1 MKQRSRSRRSRR
13 SKPNSNFWSGL
24 QALLT
29 KWRIKSSKDSSQI
42 ADFNHIAT
50 NKFWKIPKT
59 FPVGFYLLLAAIA
72 TISVA
77 IAAIF
82 SLIYPSTTAK
92 CEAKLKSVKSSKWQT
107 NRGVMIL
114 ESKNEMLTG
123 KYNYEN
129 VNSGKMLGTITGKF
143 NNDIL
148 YFDWQESGEI
158 SKVERK
164 GQGSVFFQDQ
174 CQEFLGSFGNS
185 GGNWRGTNK

>member
-1 MKQRSRSRRSRR
+1 LKQRSRSRKSRKSER
-13 SKPNSNFWSGL
+13 NFWSGL
-24 QALLT
+24 QAQWT
-29 KWRIKSSKDSSQI
+29 KWRTGSTKDSSQI
-42 ADFNHIAT
+42 VVLDQVAT

-59 FPVGFYLLLAAIA
+59 FPVGFYLLLSAIA

-107 NRGVMIL
+107 NRGIVVL
-114 ESKNEMLTG
+114 EPKNDVLTG
-123 KYNYEN
+123 KYIYEN
-129 VNSGKMLGTITGKF
+129 INSGKMLGKITGKF

-164 GQGSVFFQDQ
+164 GQGSVFFQDH